1 MKLSGRTGAQ
11 DADLVRLHAWARR
24 LRRLRPAALGS
35 LALGMLAQ
43 RWIVDAE
50 GIRILIDPT
59 THLGDEVLSN
69 GTYEPDTV
77 RLFRENLRP
86 GDTML
91 DIGANEGFFAALAA
105 ALVGPHGTVLAVEP
119 QSRLHEVLE
128 INLALNAKGRTAI
141 IKRVVGETDSATRRI
156 WLFPISNTGASS
168 LVSRY
173 RFGAKSEE
181 VREITPTTILRDA
194 GLKRVDFI
202 KIDVEGFE
210 PEVVRA
216 LVPLMRSG
224 QIGTLLLDYHG
235 GILASRGID
244 PAETHA
250 LVASC
255 GMGATEGDVGRGYVL
270 YKQV

>member
-1 MKLSGRTGAQ
+1 MKISGNMNAQ
-11 DADLVRLHAWARR
+11 DADLAKLHARAKR
-24 LRRLRPAALGS
+24 LRRLRPAALAS
-35 LALGMLAQ
+35 FALGMLAQ
-43 RWIVDAE
+43 RRIVEAE
-50 GIRILIDPT
+50 GMRVLIDPT
-59 THLGDEVLSN
+59 THLGDEILGT
-69 GTYEPDTV
+69 GTYEPETV

-91 DIGANEGFFAALAA
+91 DIGANEGFFAALAGS
-105 ALVGPHGTVLAVEP
+105 LVGAAGTVLAVEP

-128 INLALNAKGRTAI
+128 INLALNTKGRTAI
-141 IKRVVGETDSATRRI
+141 VKRVVGETDSARHRI

-181 VREITPTTILRDA
+181 VREITPATILRDA
-194 GLKRVDFI
+194 GLDRVDFV

-216 LVPLMRSG
+216 LAPLMQAG
-224 QIGTLLLDYHG
+224 KVGTLLLDYHA
-235 GILASRGID
+235 GILATRGID

-250 LVASC
+250 LVSGC
-255 GMGATEGDVGRGYVL
+255 GMQAAEGDVGRGYVL
-270 YKQV
+270 YKQA